1 MRFGFDRHLRPGSI
15 RVKLTLLVATIVAAT
30 AGLTFWFAYAQMSGD
45 LEREIDHRLSV
56 IAKDRVELLR
66 RHIDAQQVQIRLI
79 GRSPVYR
86 ALLKQ
91 REDEHLAD
99 EAFQAAAWVTLDD
112 TRIGAKDVAAM
123 CIVDTQ
129 GKILASTDI
138 DWTGKHTNEVFGD
151 YLPCSDGAV
160 GTLWAHHGRRVGLVC
175 APISAGDGRELGE
188 LVVVGDFEPA
198 LATIEERS
206 ELGTSSRLL
215 IAEKRGENIR
225 FFSPEIGECPG
236 PYALVDHAAAG
247 GNGMLRDETRFGEPI
262 LAAYQSVGHRGW
274 VLAIVQDKREAYAP
288 VRELR
293 DRLILLFVA
302 VLVAGWVAAFQLSR
316 SFTRPILDMAQAAE
330 RIRAGE
336 LAVHV
341 QVRSSDEIGRLSE
354 SFNRMSAELERSYQ
368 TLEHRVQERTA
379 ELEAVNAELSSF
391 SHSVAHD
398 LRAPLRA
405 ISGYADILVE
415 EKARQLDPE
424 AREMIA
430 RMRHNATRLGRLI
443 DDLMTFSGIGRRELH
458 IERID
463 PRGVVRDVLD
473 DLAHDM
479 RGRNVE
485 VDVHELPL
493 CLADDSLVSLVF
505 SNLLSNAVKYTQ
517 PRALARIVVGCDT
530 VNGEDVFFVR
540 DNGVGFDMRYAADL
554 FGLFQRLHG
563 KNEFE
568 GTGMGLAIARRVVE
582 RHGGRIWAEAELHKG
597 ATFFFTLQ
605 EARPLPRREPVP
617 ERPGTFASV

>member
-1 MRFGFDRHLRPGSI
+1 MRFGFERHLRPGSI

-30 AGLTFWFAYAQMSGD
+30 AGLTFWFAYSQMSGD

-56 IAKDRVELLR
+56 VARDRVELLR
-66 RHIDAQQVQIRLI
+66 NHVEAQQVQVGLI
-79 GRSPVYR
+79 GRSPQMRELMR
-86 ALLKQ
+86 A
-91 REDEHLAD
+91 REQTRLD
-99 EAFQAAAWVTLDD
+99 EAEFRAAAWLVLDGARQHAQDLAAVCLLD
-112 TRIGAKDVAAM
+112 TEKRV
-123 CIVDTQ
+123 V
-129 GKILASTDI
+129 ASTSI
-138 DWTGKHTNEVFGD
+138 DWLGQPSSECFGEP
-151 YLPCSDGAV
+151 LPAESRSV
-160 GTLWAHHGRRVGLVC
+160 GPLWMLDNMRVGLVTED
-175 APISAGDGRELGE
+175 ITAGDGRSMGTLVAVSNFEPVLQLVEAKGDLGE
-188 LVVVGDFEPA
+188 SA
-198 LATIEERS
+198 RM
-206 ELGTSSRLL
+206 L
-215 IAEKRGENIR
+215 IAARSGDGIQ
-225 FFSPEIGECPG
+225 FFSPEIGFCPT
-236 PYALVDHAAAG
+236 PYRVIEAALDG
-247 GNGMLRDETRFGEPI
+247 TNGVLHDEVRFGEPI
-262 LAAYQSVGHRGW
+262 LAACQSVGHAGW
-274 VLAIVQDKREAYAP
+274 GLAVVQDKREAYAP

-293 DRLILLFVA
+293 DRLILLFVV
-302 VLVAGWVAAFQLSR
+302 VLVAGWLAAFQLSR
-316 SFTRPILDMAQAAE
+316 SFTRPILDMARAAE

-379 ELEAVNAELSSF
+379 ELQAVNAELSSF

-415 EKARQLDPE
+415 EKASQLDPE

-458 IERID
+458 IERVD
-463 PRGVVRDVLD
+463 PRSLVRDVLD
-473 DLAHDM
+473 DLAPDM
-479 RGRNVE
+479 RGRHVD

-505 SNLLSNAVKYTQ
+505 SNLLSNAVKYTR
-517 PRALARIVVGCDT
+517 PRQIARVVVGCESR
-530 VNGEDVFFVR
+530 NGEDVFFVR

-582 RHGGRIWAEAELHKG
+582 RHGGRIWAEAELDKG
-597 ATFFFTLQ
+597 ATFYFTLM
-605 EARPLPRREPVP
+605 EARPLPRREPSP
-617 ERPGTFASV
+617 ERANAFAAA